1 MNRKIVLF
9 ILLLSFL
16 SPLGLFAF
24 EMKSSTSNIEVELLV
39 ENENSEQE
47 KDKEE
52 YFFETTFILSEY
64 LFVSI
69 LPSLCLL
76 DEFTLEETLF
86 RPPIV

>member
-16 SPLGLFAF
+16 SPLGLFAL
-24 EMKSSTSNIEVELLV
+24 EMKSATSNIEVELLV
-39 ENENSEQE
+39 ENENSEKE

-52 YFFETTFILSEY
+52 YFFETTFILNEH
-64 LFVSI
+64 LFLSR
-69 LPSLCLL
+69 LPSSFLL
-76 DEFTLEETLF
+76 DEFALEEPLF